1 MNNSKIIIK
10 GARENN
16 LKNIDLE
23 IPKNKLIVITGV
35 SGSGKSS
42 LAFDTIYAEGQR
54 RYVESLSSY
63 ARQFLGVMKKP
74 DLDYID
80 GLSPAISIDQK
91 TASRNPRSTVGTTTE
106 IYDYLRLL
114 YSKIGIPY
122 CPKCGS
128 KIEHQTIEQITE
140 EIIKI
145 KNKKIIILAPIIRNK
160 KGEYIEILDNFFSK
174 GFTRARIDNIF
185 YSLDEDI
192 KLDRYKSHNI
202 DIVLNRLII
211 KDEDIDIK
219 SRINESVERAATL
232 SEGEVIVHI
241 EDDNKDILYSEN
253 LSCLNCHTSIP
264 EIQPNTFSFNSPYGA
279 CENCSGL
286 GIIET
291 IEENLI
297 YNPNLTF
304 MEGAVYLLSNEI
316 THYKSSWIIK
326 IIQEMALKNEIPLNI
341 PFQNYTKEQL
351 KLLMYG
357 TGNETYKIQY
367 KPRMRSTKTY
377 TVTFPGIIP
386 HLLDKYSNGSE
397 SVKREISEY
406 MKQMVCEVCGG
417 TKLNKIAR
425 SIKIDDKS
433 IDEVSRIHIDEFVGW
448 IAKIKEGFSDSEKF
462 ISKQILQE
470 IESRAKFLDA
480 VGVWYLSLDRSSKT
494 LAGGEAQR
502 IRLASQIGSKLSG
515 ILYVLDEPSIG
526 LHQRDNMKLIDTL
539 KELRDLGNTVIVVE
553 HDEETMENAD
563 HIIDIGPGAGV
574 YGGEV
579 IAEGIFED
587 IKNNPK
593 SITGKYLSKKEKIEI
608 PKKRR
613 EYKKYLEIT
622 GAKEHNLK
630 NINVKIPLEVFT
642 VVTGVSGS
650 GKSTLINDILYPYI
664 SNDLYNTRKIVGGCE
679 YIDGIEEINK
689 IIDIDQSP
697 IGRTPRSNPATYTG
711 AFTFIRELFATT
723 KISKMKGYKAGRF
736 SFNVKGGRC
745 ETCKGDGIIKIE
757 MQFLPDIYVTC
768 EECKGKRYN
777 KEALEIEYK
786 GKNIS
791 EVLDMT
797 IKEAI
802 VFFENIQS
810 IKTKLETLDDVGL
823 GYIKLGQ
830 SATTLSGGES
840 QRIKLASELSRRA
853 TGKTLY
859 ILDEPTTGLHFDD
872 IKKLLKVLNKLVDQ
886 KNTVLVIE
894 HNMDVI
900 KIADWIIDLGK
911 EGGDRGGDIIFEG
924 IPEDIIKDKNSY
936 TGKYLEKYL

>member
-1 MNNSKIIIK
+1 MNNTKIIIK

-140 EIIKI
+140 EIMKI
-145 KNKKIIILAPIIRNK
+145 KDKKIIILSPIIRNK

-219 SRINESVERAATL
+219 SRINESVERAALL
-232 SEGEVIVHI
+232 SEGEVIIHI

-286 GIIET
+286 GIIES
-291 IEENLI
+291 IEEDLI
-297 YNPNLTF
+297 YNPKLTF
-304 MEGAVYLLSNEI
+304 MEGALYLLSNEI

-326 IIQEMALKNEIPLNI
+326 IIQEVASKNNIPLDI

-351 KLLMYG
+351 KILMYG

-377 TVTFPGIIP
+377 SVTFMGIIP
-386 HLLDKYSNGSE
+386 HLLEKYSNGSD

-406 MKQMVCEVCGG
+406 MKQMVCEVCKG

-425 SIKIDDKS
+425 SIKIDNKS
-433 IDEVSRIHIDEFVGW
+433 IDQVSKIHIDEFVEW
-448 IAKIKEGFSDSEKF
+448 ISKIKEGFTDSEKF

-526 LHQRDNMKLIDTL
+526 LHQRDNMKLIETL
-539 KELRDLGNTVIVVE
+539 KELKDLGNTVIVVE

-579 IAEGIFED
+579 IATGDFKD

-613 EYKKYLEIT
+613 DYKKYLEIN

-630 NINVKIPLEVFT
+630 NINVKIPLETFT

-664 SNDLYNTRKIVGGCE
+664 SNEIYNTKKIVGECE
-679 YIDGIEEINK
+679 YIDGIENINK

-697 IGRTPRSNPATYTG
+697 IGKTPRSNPATYTG
-711 AFTFIRELFATT
+711 AFTFIRELFAST

-791 EVLDMT
+791 EILDMT

-802 VFFENIQS
+802 LFFENIQS
-810 IKTKLETLDDVGL
+810 IKTKMKTLDDVGL

-911 EGGDRGGDIIFEG
+911 EGGDKGGNIIFEG
-924 IPEDIIKDKNSY
+924 IPENIIKDPNSY
-936 TGKYLEKYL
+936 TGKYLKKYI

>member
-1 MNNSKIIIK
+1 MDNSKIIIK

-23 IPKNKLIVITGV
+23 IPKNKLVVITGV

-114 YSKIGIPY
+114 YSKIGTPY
-122 CPKCGS
+122 CPNCGN

-140 EIIKI
+140 EILKI
-145 KNKKIIILAPIIRNK
+145 KDKKIIILSPIIRNK
-160 KGEYIEILDNFFSK
+160 KGEYSEILENFFSK
-174 GFTRARIDNIF
+174 GFTRARIDKVF
-185 YSLDEDI
+185 YSLDEEI
-192 KLDRYKSHNI
+192 HLDRYKSHNI

-211 KDEDIDIK
+211 KDTESDIK
-219 SRINESVERAATL
+219 SRINESVERAINL
-232 SEGEVIVHI
+232 SEGEVIIYI

-279 CENCSGL
+279 CEKCSGL

-291 IEENLI
+291 LEEELI
-297 YNPNLTF
+297 YNPKLTF
-304 MEGAVYLLSNEI
+304 MEGGIYLLSNEI

-326 IIQEMALKNEIPLNI
+326 IIQSMALKNNIPLDI
-341 PFQNYTKEQL
+341 PFCDYTKEQL
-351 KLLMYG
+351 KILMYG
-357 TGNETYKIQY
+357 TGDRTYEIQY
-367 KPRMRSTKTY
+367 KPRMRSIKKY
-377 TVTFPGIIP
+377 TVTFKGIIP
-386 HLLDKYSNGSE
+386 HLLEKYTNGSE
-397 SVKREISEY
+397 STKREISEY
-406 MKQMVCEVCGG
+406 MKQMTCEVCEG

-425 SIKIDDKS
+425 SIKINGKS
-433 IDEVSRIHIDEFVGW
+433 IDEISKIHIDEFVDW
-448 IAKIKEGFSDSEKF
+448 ISKIKDNFSESEKI

-470 IESRAKFLDA
+470 IESRSKFLDA

-502 IRLASQIGSKLSG
+502 IRLASQIGSRLSG

-526 LHQRDNMKLIDTL
+526 LHQRDNMKLIETL
-539 KELRDLGNTVIVVE
+539 KNLRDLGNTVIVVE

-563 HIIDIGPGAGV
+563 YIFDIGKGAGE
-574 YGGEV
+574 YGGNV
-579 IAEGIFED
+579 IAQGDFND
-587 IKNNPK
+587 IKNSK
-593 SITGKYLSKKEKIEI
+593 ESITGRYLSKKEKINV

-613 EYKKYLEIT
+613 EFDKNLEIK

-630 NINVKIPLEVFT
+630 NIEVKIPLEVLT
-642 VVTGVSGS
+642 VITGVSGS

-664 SNDLYNTRKIVGGCE
+664 SNSLYNTRKIVGECE
-679 YIDGIEEINK
+679 YIDGIENINK

-697 IGRTPRSNPATYTG
+697 IGKTPRSNPATYTG
-711 AFTFIRELFATT
+711 AFTFIRDLFAMT
-723 KISKMKGYKAGRF
+723 KESKMKGYKAGRF

-777 KEALEIEYK
+777 KEALEITYK

-791 EVLDMT
+791 EVLDMN

-802 VFFENIQS
+802 PFFENISS
-810 IKTKLETLDDVGL
+810 IKTKLETLNDVGL

-840 QRIKLASELSRRA
+840 QRIKLATELSRRA

-872 IKKLLKVLNKLVDQ
+872 IKKLLKVLSKLVDQ

-900 KIADWIIDLGK
+900 KTADWIIDLGK
-911 EGGDRGGDIIFEG
+911 EGGDRGGEIIFAG
-924 IPEDIIKDKNSY
+924 TPENIVKNQNSY
-936 TGKYLEKYL
+936 TGQYLKKYL